1 MLRSLMRFG
10 ELVERSAGGVLH
22 SRRAKSAGVNSTL
35 SSNSV
40 MSRMAP
46 FGRRL
51 RGYDVIY
58 LSSTWLRA
66 VHQVG
71 RPVLIATH
79 IAELEPGRKRGNWR
93 RLGLEGR
100 DAHIM
105 RKHAR
110 LPTPG
115 CSRDA

>member
-1 MLRSLMRFG
+1 
-10 ELVERSAGGVLH
+10 
-22 SRRAKSAGVNSTL
+22 
-35 SSNSV
+35 
-40 MSRMAP
+40 MAP

-93 RLGLEGR
+93 RLGLKGR

-115 CSRDA
+115 

>member
-35 SSNSV
+35 SSNSL

-51 RGYDVIY
+51 RGYDVID
-58 LSSTWLRA
+58 LSSTWRRA
-66 VHQVG
+66 VARGGG
-71 RPVLIATH
+71 RVLIAPH
-79 IAELEPGRKRGNWR
+79 IAALERGGKRGNWR
-93 RLGLEGR
+93 RLGLKGR

-110 LPTPG
+110 LPTRG
-115 CSRDA
+115 